1 MGGLSYPYR
10 SHIQIWGQTIKNCA
24 VYRHFYGC
32 FMKHAVTFLWIH
44 CPKSIWLLLDLCLSS
59 NQTFKSKKFIHLTI
73 CGKKIYSLSLSNKKL
88 WPSLLKRCKCPQLAK
103 KGGHIYERVQMAWL
117 SALHF
122 LTKIDH
128 TSYHHL
134 FTSWLTSD
142 MDII

>member
-73 CGKKIYSLSLSNKKL
+73 CGKKNLFLKPFQQKVMAFSFKKVQM
-88 WPSLLKRCKCPQLAK
+88 STIGQ
-103 KGGHIYERVQMAWL
+103 KGVDIYERVRNNIFKVVNMKI
-117 SALHF
+117 
-122 LTKIDH
+122 LTKNALCI
-128 TSYHHL
+128 
-134 FTSWLTSD
+134 
-142 MDII
+142 